1 MVEQTPEQAMSAAE
15 AEALG
20 LHPTGVAAQ
29 GTLHFLSDVDL
40 QVSVEL
46 GRNTV
51 TIDRLLD
58 LKKGSVLELE
68 KLPEEPL
75 DVRVNNSLVAQGEA
89 VIVND
94 KFGVRVTQIISPEG
108 ELESLATV

>member
-1 MVEQTPEQAMSAAE
+1 MAEQPGSKGKDSN
-15 AEALG
+15 EALG
-20 LHPTGVAAQ
+20 LQTSGVAAQ
-29 GTLHFLSDVDL
+29 GTLNFISDVTL

-75 DVRVNNSLVAQGEA
+75 DVRVNNNLVAQGEA

-108 ELESLATV
+108 ELDTLGAI